1 MLSPCPELSTACALK
16 FTAAGGLT
24 KGGIVIAPRSFLF
37 VPGDSERKMAKASAS
52 VAHAVVL
59 DLEDSVA
66 AERLPAAR
74 QTVREYLLANPDR
87 AKQQLWVRINPLDS
101 GKALADLVQVVAGA
115 PDGVLLPK
123 CTGGPEITRL
133 DHYLTALEMREG
145 VAAGSIKIV
154 SVATETASAMFELG
168 SYRNASSRLFGL
180 TWGAEDLSTALGAST
195 NKGPDGAL
203 AFTYQL
209 ARTLCLAG
217 AKAAGVHAMDTV
229 YASFRDVE
237 GLAKEVQRARVD
249 GFAAKFA
256 IHPDQLVTINAGF
269 RPDAKEIANAR
280 AIVAAFRASDGVGT
294 LQVNGMMVDKPHL
307 TQALQIL
314 EAAGERVDSGA

>member
-1 MLSPCPELSTACALK
+1 M
-16 FTAAGGLT
+16 
-24 KGGIVIAPRSFLF
+24 IVPRSFLF
-37 VPGDSERKMAKASAS
+37 VPGDSERKMVKASAS
-52 VAHAVVL
+52 AAHAVVL

-101 GKALADLVQVVAGA
+101 GKALDDLVQVVAGA
-115 PDGVLLPK
+115 PNGVLLPK
-123 CTGGPEITRL
+123 CMGGSEITRL
-133 DHYLTALEMREG
+133 DHYLTALELREG
-145 VAAGSIKIV
+145 IAAGSIKIV
-154 SVATETASAMFELG
+154 SVATETAAAMFELG
-168 SYRNASSRLFGL
+168 SYRNASSRLYGL
-180 TWGAEDLSTALGAST
+180 TWGAEDLSTALAAST

-209 ARTLCLAG
+209 ARTLCLTG

-229 YASFRDVE
+229 YPNFRDME
-237 GLAKEVQRARVD
+237 GLAKEVHHARLD

-256 IHPDQLVTINAGF
+256 IHPDQLAPINAGF
-269 RPDAKEIANAR
+269 RPGEKEIEKAR
-280 AIVAAFRASDGVGT
+280 AIVAAFRSSDGVGT
-294 LQVNGMMVDKPHL
+294 IQVNGMMVDKPHL

-314 EAAGERVDSGA
+314 EAAGEGTGSSA